1 MFYNIQH
8 YLTNSGWSSLITLI
22 YIEVKDYDK
31 DYLEE
36 STGLA
41 TYSNSE
47 STVFSYISIFK
58 NFLVNRLDQVF
69 N

>member
-8 YLTNSGWSSLITLI
+8 YLTNYGWSSLITLI
-22 YIEVKDYDK
+22 YIEVKDYDR
-31 DYLEE
+31 DNLEE